1 MDVGAL
7 LGRNLR
13 RHRSM
18 AGLSQAEL
26 AEATGLDRTYISGVE
41 RGVRNPTVRVLHR
54 IAASL
59 GMQAA
64 DLLALEADADTVGK
78 AEKTSTSQSASD
90 VGRDEQAG
98 QKERDASAAR
108 EGATEA
114 PTMIFD
120 VNELAWMEPA
130 TDDER
135 EAVRR
140 RRPGFILWPPLPDDA
155 AEGVLRQ
162 ILDLRRR
169 WLRSENAGA
178 SEEQQTLYL
187 AAQLMEGIAGWAAAE
202 QMRLSYTDVA
212 LAREIHILTGE
223 DPAFH
228 RRLARKSLAFPL
240 ALMPTSTR
248 QEIADA
254 IDQLFDGHV
263 RPILQPPPAGGRG
276 IAPRR
281 RAEIQLTLLTWVEW
295 QVARG
300 CMGREPALVEVA
312 RACGLGS
319 HQAARNWKTRLDRER
334 TVVGQ
339 LAFAKEVGRKEAASE
354 RLSSHPEERLAAYLR
369 SLKLAELGKEYR
381 FVSRSRTNEPKDK
394 PLRKRAT

>member
-1 MDVGAL
+1 
-7 LGRNLR
+7 
-13 RHRSM
+13 
-18 AGLSQAEL
+18 
-26 AEATGLDRTYISGVE
+26 
-41 RGVRNPTVRVLHR
+41 
-54 IAASL
+54 
-59 GMQAA
+59 MQAA

-90 VGRDEQAG
+90 VGRDERAG
-98 QKERDASAAR
+98 QKERDASVAK

-114 PTMIFD
+114 PTTIFD
-120 VNELAWMEPA
+120 LNELAWMEPA

-140 RRPGFILWPPLPDDA
+140 RRSGFILWPPLPDDA
-155 AEGVLRQ
+155 AEGVLWR

-178 SEEQQTLYL
+178 SEEQRTLYL

-202 QMRLSYTDVA
+202 QLHLSYTDVA
-212 LAREIHILTGE
+212 LARETHVLTGE

-240 ALMPTSTR
+240 PLMPTSTR
-248 QEIADA
+248 REIADA
-254 IDQLFDGHV
+254 MDQLFDGNV
-263 RPILQPPPAGGRG
+263 RPILQPPPNGGRG

-281 RAEIQLTLLTWVEW
+281 RAEIQLTLLAWVEW

-300 CMGREPALVEVA
+300 CMGREPALAEVA

-319 HQAARNWKTRLDRER
+319 HQAARNWKTRLDRGFGER

-339 LAFAKEVGRKEAASE
+339 LARAKEVGRKEAASE
-354 RLSSHPEERLAAYLR
+354 RLSSHPEERLAACLR
-369 SLKLAELGKEYR
+369 SLKIAELGKEYR
-381 FVSRSRTNEPKDK
+381 FVSRSRTDEPTDK
-394 PLRKRAT
+394 PLRKQAT

>member
-1 MDVGAL
+1 MDMGAL

-18 AGLSQAEL
+18 AGLSQAAL

-41 RGVRNPTVRVLHR
+41 RGIRNPTVRVLHC

-59 GMQAA
+59 GIQAA
-64 DLLALEADADTVGK
+64 DLLDLEADPDGNDR
-78 AEKTSTSQSASD
+78 AEKIGVSQSAND
-90 VGRDEQAG
+90 IGREEGAEQKKYDEAAVN
-98 QKERDASAAR
+98 ER
-108 EGATEA
+108 ATEA
-114 PTMIFD
+114 PATIFD
-120 VNELAWMEPA
+120 LNELAWMEPA

-135 EAVRR
+135 EAARR
-140 RRPGFILWPPLPDDA
+140 RRPGFILWPPLPDHEA
-155 AEGVLRQ
+155 LGLLRQ

-178 SEEQQTLYL
+178 SEEQRTLYL

-202 QMRLSYTDVA
+202 QLHLSYTDVA
-212 LAREIHILTGE
+212 LARETHVLTGE

-240 ALMPTSTR
+240 PLMPTSTR
-248 QEIADA
+248 REIADA
-254 IDQLFDGHV
+254 MDQLFDRNV
-263 RPILQPPPAGGRG
+263 RPILQPPPNGGRG

-281 RAEIQLTLLTWVEW
+281 RAEIQLTLLAWVEW

-300 CMGREPALVEVA
+300 CMGREPALAEVA

-319 HQAARNWKTRLDRER
+319 HQAARNWKTRLDRGF
-334 TVVGQ
+334 GQ
-339 LAFAKEVGRKEAASE
+339 LARAKEVGRKEAASE
-354 RLSSHPEERLAAYLR
+354 RLSNHPEERLAAYLR
-369 SLKLAELGKEYR
+369 SLKIAELGKEYR
-381 FVSRSRTNEPKDK
+381 FVSRSRTDEPTDK
-394 PLRKRAT
+394 PLRKQAT